1 MPLVI
6 AMQVVGHENKK
17 KNRKKKRRKQVIAI
31 IHARRRQCSPYSDG
45 QRIAGPG
52 SQQ

>member
-17 KNRKKKRRKQVIAI
+17 KNRKKEEKEAS
-31 IHARRRQCSPYSDG
+31 HCHHPRQ
-45 QRIAGPG
+45 AKAMLALF
-52 SQQ
+52 